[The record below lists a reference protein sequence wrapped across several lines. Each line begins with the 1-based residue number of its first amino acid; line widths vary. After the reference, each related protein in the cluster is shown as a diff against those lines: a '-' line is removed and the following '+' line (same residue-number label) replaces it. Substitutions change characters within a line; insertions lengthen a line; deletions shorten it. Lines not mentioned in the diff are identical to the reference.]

1 MLAVTS
7 ERTRLRHTST
17 LGFAWAHGAIP
28 GELVMDDDKVAT
40 LPPPVE
46 LPKRTFA
53 ASKMP
58 RMCSP
63 AEAIART
70 VQAGMRVH
78 IGGNAGEP
86 KYLAEALA
94 AHAAK
99 LKVRHPEDR
108 IEVEQ
113 LLTPYPRWFQPE
125 VADKISFVTEFL
137 GPGSRQAVNEGRA
150 KFFRCFLH
158 RVPMQ
163 YRTGARLHPNVCLVQ
178 VAPPK
183 KDIVNLGV
191 NTGLECMAVQNA
203 DVVIAEI
210 NPNMPPVF
218 GADAIV
224 PLSKIDYLVEA
235 SEPYDLFSIEKE
247 TTPRAK
253 TIARHVAAKIG
264 DGHTL
269 QSGIGGI
276 PDSTFELLH
285 DRKNLKIWSEMV
297 STGAIALME
306 SGAVSEVANVG
317 FLLGKKELYEYAR
330 ENPKFN
336 FHCLSVINYPPRVGQ
351 IPKMTCINGANVVD
365 LVGHVCS
372 SCVPGKITYYSGIGG
387 QHDFLFGSMLSEGGL
402 PIVALESTVRKNGKD
417 LVSKIVASLTGPGVS
432 IAETG
437 NHPLWL
443 ATEYGMEYLGDMDD
457 EERASTIIN
466 KLAHPDFR
474 DWLKE
479 EAAKCFPWGR
489 NL

>member
-1 MLAVTS
+1 
-7 ERTRLRHTST
+7 
-17 LGFAWAHGAIP
+17 
-28 GELVMDDDKVAT
+28 MDDPVAT
-40 LPPPVE
+40 LQDTAERPRPSVS
-46 LPKRTFA
+46 R
-53 ASKMP
+53 SKMP
-58 RMCSP
+58 KICSP
-63 AEAIART
+63 AQAIEET
-70 VQAGMRVH
+70 VQSGMRVH
-78 IGGNAGEP
+78 VGGNAGEP
-86 KYLAEALA
+86 KYLAEALC

-113 LLTPYPRWFQPE
+113 LLSPTDRWFQPE
-125 VADKISFVTEFL
+125 IEDKVAFVTEFL
-137 GPGSRQAVNEGRA
+137 GPGSRKAVNEGRA

-158 RVPMQ
+158 RVPLQ
-163 YRTGARLHPNVCLVQ
+163 YKTGARLHPNVCLVQ

-183 KDIVNLGV
+183 KGIVNLGV

-203 DVVIAEI
+203 DTVIAEI
-210 NPNMPPVF
+210 NPNFPPVY

-235 SEPYDLFSIEKE
+235 PEPYDLFAIQKE
-247 TTPRAK
+247 TTGRAK
-253 TIARHVAAKIG
+253 TIARHIASRIG

-269 QSGIGGI
+269 QAGIGGI
-276 PDSTFELLH
+276 PDATFELLH
-285 DRKNLKIWSEMV
+285 DRQNLKIWSEMV
-297 STGAIALME
+297 STGAIGLME

-317 FLLGKKELYEYAR
+317 FLLGSKELYEYAR

-336 FHCLSVINYPPRVGQ
+336 FHCISVINYPPRVGQ

-372 SCVPGKITYYSGIGG
+372 ACIPGKITYYSGIGG

-402 PIVALESTVRKNGKD
+402 PIVALESTVRKDGVD
-417 LVSKIVASLTGPGVS
+417 TISKIVASLTGPGVS

-437 NHPLWL
+437 NNPLWL

-457 EERASTIIN
+457 EERARTVVN

-479 EAAKCFPWGR
+479 EAAKCYPWGK